1 MTISFLTWLEKPK
14 PLLRQVFIPP
24 EFIKVAV
31 EVTLSKTLKG
41 KLLVFS
47 SLKMKNRT
55 GDWIQNG
62 QSSGT
67 GNQLVRYDMSFI
79 KKLKKYIL
87 CYSH

>member
-14 PLLRQVFIPP
+14 PLLRLVFIPP
-24 EFIKVAV
+24 EFIKAAV

-41 KLLVFS
+41 KLLAFS

-62 QSSGT
+62 LSSGT
-67 GNQLVRYDMSFI
+67 GNYIVRYDMSFI
-79 KKLKKYIL
+79 KISKYIL
-87 CYSH
+87 HYFQ